1 LSSCD
6 SKKEIL
12 LWWTPFPQPT
22 AVDITVSC
30 GKSKEAAGK
39 KQILK
44 KTFCY
49 GKFDG
54 GGLFMLR
61 RIIFLLAVLL
71 IIPTSLL
78 GADLTPEER
87 LRIGS
92 SAEAAL
98 KEVISLWK
106 DGKYEELYE
115 YGYRTNQVSLSK
127 EDFIKRMKNKPWEL
141 STAWEAIRDV
151 GADVVSPRSVY
162 VRARLGFR
170 KKTGGETRF
179 VTETFQ
185 MTMEGDRWR
194 TGLYKI
200 ISCPK

>member
-1 LSSCD
+1 
-6 SKKEIL
+6 
-12 LWWTPFPQPT
+12 
-22 AVDITVSC
+22 
-30 GKSKEAAGK
+30 
-39 KQILK
+39 
-44 KTFCY
+44 
-49 GKFDG
+49 
-54 GGLFMLR
+54 MLR
-61 RIIFLLAVLL
+61 RIFFLLTILL
-71 IIPTSLL
+71 VIPISLL
-78 GADLTPEER
+78 SADLTPGEKR
-87 LRIGS
+87 RIGS
-92 SAEAAL
+92 SAEEAL

-127 EDFIKRMKNKPWEL
+127 ENFIRRMKNRSWEL
-141 STAWEAIRDV
+141 STAWETIRDV
-151 GADVVSPRSVY
+151 EADVVSPRSVY

-170 KKTGGETRF
+170 RKTGGETKF

>member
-1 LSSCD
+1 
-6 SKKEIL
+6 
-12 LWWTPFPQPT
+12 
-22 AVDITVSC
+22 
-30 GKSKEAAGK
+30 
-39 KQILK
+39 
-44 KTFCY
+44 
-49 GKFDG
+49 
-54 GGLFMLR
+54 
-61 RIIFLLAVLL
+61 L
-71 IIPTSLL
+71 IIPTSLVS
-78 GADLTPEER
+78 ADLTPEER
-87 LRIGS
+87 RRIGS
-92 SAEAAL
+92 SAREAL

-127 EDFIKRMKNKPWEL
+127 ENFIRRMKNKSWEL
-141 STAWEAIRDV
+141 STAWEAVRDV
-151 GADVVSPRSVY
+151 EADVVSPRSVY

-170 KKTGGETRF
+170 KKTADETRF